1 MMDFLMYVDFTQF
14 SLCVKFVDFALKFRN
29 PDQKKVFAWKI
40 FLDFVF
46 FFQPKI
52 FQKIF

>member
-29 PDQKKVFAWKI
+29 PDQKKVFCLENI
-40 FLDFVF
+40 FGFCFL
-46 FFQPKI
+46 FQPKI
-52 FQKIF
+52 